1 MRPEPLQ
8 PPGTDEFPFAWRDP
22 GDASLTWE
30 WDDMH
35 APSALSP
42 LAGDYFE
49 VISEG
54 FSYRFQKLEIPARA
68 LGRVWNGYAYMAFEW
83 AVPKE
88 DRKSTRLNSSHLVIS
103 YAVFCL

>member
-49 VISEG
+49 VMKIPVTGGRLFTPEEHLNGSVSILVSRG
-54 FSYRFQKLEIPARA
+54 RRRLFGTGCRTLKGRRRNLE
-68 LGRVWNGYAYMAFEW
+68 
-83 AVPKE
+83 
-88 DRKSTRLNSSHLVIS
+88 SSS
-103 YAVFCL
+103 